1 MWPLWQVAVGVG
13 CGCVKCKFLFLATT
27 TTAATAARNG
37 THVTHIGKRIIISI
51 IQMLPKTLHDSTA
64 SDKFQRK
71 IVVAWPQKY
80 RCEEMQKVLHAARRT
95 VAVAATVDTL

>member
-1 MWPLWQVAVGVG
+1 MWQVGVAG
-13 CGCVKCKFLFLATT
+13 VALLQMQISATAT
-27 TTAATAARNG
+27 ATAARNG

-71 IVVAWPQKY
+71 IVAAWPAQKIS
-80 RCEEMQKVLHAARRT
+80 L
-95 VAVAATVDTL
+95 